1 MVDLE
6 VVEYSSSHSN
16 WMGTPCSIISP
27 PPCLFKQL
35 LISRILG
42 EAQLDHADN
51 SLL

>member
-1 MVDLE
+1 MADLE
-6 VVEYSSSHSN
+6 VVEYSTSHSN
-16 WMGTPCSIISP
+16 WMGTTCSIVSP
-27 PPCLFKQL
+27 PPRLFKQL